1 VKLVSIIVALLL
13 LNIAM
18 AACTRGPTAELCTAP
33 ETQEALQQL
42 LRDEYSSFLANLGE
56 DTRDTPAFD
65 VPIASV
71 VLVSVNAET
80 GLVECSAGIGETA
93 AEVRYA
99 VTPNLTR
106 PGHYAYRLTY
116 MAPPAALEI
125 LRAAGGSERGERPA
139 AGSEV
144 EQPET
149 ADQVLSPEIL
159 ALIERERSANGVC
172 RGTPGGSEAACELR
186 NTLGEQLYQRGMCYG
201 REHEFGYQMEWH
213 RCGPDSHGYP
223 SVEGPH
229 GTEQVSDPQPEPATS
244 TTEDRVEYMGP
255 PQIDRPASP
264 QPEPLMSSAEDRV
277 EYQGPPQI
285 RRPASSLD
293 RE

>member
-1 VKLVSIIVALLL
+1 MKLISIIAALLF

-18 AACTRGPTAELCTAP
+18 AACTRGATGELCTAP

-56 DTRDTPAFD
+56 DPEDTPAFD

-106 PGHYAYRLTY
+106 PGHYVYRLTY

-125 LRAAGGSERGERPA
+125 LRAAGRSERSERPA
-139 AGSEV
+139 ATPEV
-144 EQPET
+144 EQPEA
-149 ADQVLSPEIL
+149 ADQAPSPEIL
-159 ALIERERSANGVC
+159 AEAIVGVWRLPNEYC
-172 RGTPGGSEAACELR
+172 DSGAPISYAESGRLQGFGMEGRWRAEGDVLTEHSRVFDDVEDEAAGW
-186 NTLGEQLYQRGMCYG
+186 TDY
-201 REHEFGYQMEWH
+201 
-213 RCGPDSHGYP
+213 
-223 SVEGPH
+223 
-229 GTEQVSDPQPEPATS
+229 TTVS
-244 TTEDRVEYMGP
+244 
-255 PQIDRPASP
+255 
-264 QPEPLMSSAEDRV
+264 
-277 EYQGPPQI
+277 QI
-285 RRPASSLD
+285 RMIGSDRLLVTPLD
-293 RE
+293 GRADPYELVRCPSA